1 MMSTTERLA
10 YMADHI
16 ARNFTVLG
24 QRAAITATADHLAT
38 FWDPRSKALAF
49 GLLDGPRPAFMT
61 EAAEAALRLLRDRG
75 APGSQTAATL
85 FNHANEG
92 GHSDAG

>member
-16 ARNFTVLG
+16 VRNFAVLG

-38 FWDPRSKALAF
+38 FWDPRSKTLAF

-75 APGSQTAATL
+75 APGSQTAATE
-85 FNHANEG
+85 FNQANEG

>member
-1 MMSTTERLA
+1 MMSSTERLA

-16 ARNFTVLG
+16 ARNFASRG
-24 QRAAITATADHLAT
+24 PEAAITATADHLAT

-61 EAAEAALRLLRDRG
+61 DAAEAFEAAIESFPLAIAQAL
-75 APGSQTAATL
+75 
-85 FNHANEG
+85 H
-92 GHSDAG
+92 

>member
-16 ARNFTVLG
+16 MRNFAVMG
-24 QRAAITATADHLAT
+24 QHAAVAATADHLAT
-38 FWDPRSKALAF
+38 FWDPRSKMLAF
-49 GLLDGPRPAFMT
+49 GLLDGPRPTYMT

-75 APGSQTAATL
+75 APGSQTAATV
-85 FNHANEG
+85 FNHAAEG

>member
-16 ARNFTVLG
+16 ARNFASRG
-24 QRAAITATADHLAT
+24 AEAAIIATADHLAT
-38 FWDPRSKALAF
+38 FWDPRSKVLAF
-49 GLLDGPRPAFMT
+49 GLLDGPRPAFVT
-61 EAAEAALRLLRDRG
+61 DAAEAALRQLRDRG
-75 APGSQTAATL
+75 APDSQTAATV
-85 FNHANEG
+85 FNHATEG

>member
-1 MMSTTERLA
+1 MMSTERLA

-16 ARNFTVLG
+16 MRNFAALG
-24 QRAAITATADHLAT
+24 PAAALAATADHLAT

-49 GLLDGPRPAFMT
+49 GLLTGPRPSFMT
-61 EAAEAALRLLRDRG
+61 DAAEQALRLLRDRG
-75 APGSQTAATL
+75 APGSQTPATA
-85 FNHANEG
+85 FNHAHEG